1 MTLVKYVNVFNATY
15 QSLLN
20 ASEQGIL
27 ANIYRFSKLSHCSH
41 SFCCDTGARIP
52 CLIIHLL
59 LVLPVH
65 VLIFLKLN
73 STGQYMMYNTC
84 VILIIYWVLKQN
96 LAAISLQHA
105 VDGIERASEYK
116 NPSEYE
122 SAKMFADMKST
133 NIPFGVLPMER
144 GRL

>member
-27 ANIYRFSKLSHCSH
+27 ANIYRFSKPSHCSH
-41 SFCCDTGARIP
+41 SFCCDTGCTNSLPNNSFIGGFTRTCINFSETQFNRP
-52 CLIIHLL
+52 IYDVYLCHINNLL
-59 LVLPVH
+59 GFETKP
-65 VLIFLKLN
+65 
-73 STGQYMMYNTC
+73 S
-84 VILIIYWVLKQN
+84 W
-96 LAAISLQHA
+96 ISLQHA
-105 VDGIERASEYK
+105 VDEIERASEYK
-116 NPSEYE
+116 IPSEYE